1 MRDLASSILNRRPV
15 VNTLSTLPMDSQA
28 KGDGWKA
35 VVLLT
40 PFQFMFGLVYAW
52 GGMAPAIHAATSWS
66 ASLLDLMFS
75 LTPLALLPAVLAGGR
90 LVGRFAPERILRWA
104 LGCFA
109 AGGLLALT
117 SASPVRFAIGY
128 AIVALGLGGG
138 LSTAASIAVIH
149 RVAPR
154 AQGRLSGALLAIYGL
169 SASVSGPLFLW
180 LGHHAAWRIALAIV
194 MAGYG
199 IVAALCLT
207 VLRPGPAVHRSKQD
221 QASPVRPRGAWQPA
235 ALNMVLLIVAVPF
248 GSAVFAAIGRI
259 ATQHGHAVGLG
270 VAGAS
275 IMSAANGIG
284 RFAGGVLADVSSIRV
299 TWCVVLGLAACGY
312 GANLADAR
320 LGAPVLFLLFAALT
334 GLSFGALAGKLPAL
348 AARTSP
354 SNPAFVF
361 SIYFGTFALGSF
373 GGPFLSAEVGL
384 PITMTVFGS
393 MATAA
398 FVARTAVRCK
408 LCDKSVQTVAPA
420 PGERPV

>member
-1 MRDLASSILNRRPV
+1 
-15 VNTLSTLPMDSQA
+15 VNTLSTFPLDSRA

-52 GGMAPAIHAATSWS
+52 GGMAPAIHTATGWS

-75 LTPLALLPAVLAGGR
+75 LTPLALLPAVLTGGH
-90 LVGRFAPERILRWA
+90 LVGRFAPERVLRWA

-128 AIVALGLGGG
+128 AILALGLGGG
-138 LSTAASIAVIH
+138 LSTSASIAVIH
-149 RVAPR
+149 RVAPH

-180 LGHHAAWRIALAIV
+180 LEHHAAWRMALAIV
-194 MAGYG
+194 MTGYG
-199 IVAALCLT
+199 VVAGASLML
-207 VLRPGPAVHRSKQD
+207 LRTGSGPAVHRSTHD
-221 QASPVRPRGAWQPA
+221 ESPRVEARGAWRPA
-235 ALNMVLLIVAVPF
+235 AWNMVLLIATVPF
-248 GSAVFAAIGRI
+248 GSAVFAAVARI

-284 RFAGGVLADVSSIRV
+284 RFAGGLLADMSSVRV

-312 GANLADAR
+312 GANLADGR
-320 LGAPVLFLLFAALT
+320 FHVPVLFLLFAALT

-348 AARTSP
+348 AAYTSP

-373 GGPFLSAEVGL
+373 GGPFLSAGLGL
-384 PITMTVFGS
+384 PTTMTVFGS
-393 MATAA
+393 MTLAA
-398 FVARTAVRCK
+398 FVACAALATWNTMR
-408 LCDKSVQTVAPA
+408 
-420 PGERPV
+420 

>member
-1 MRDLASSILNRRPV
+1 
-15 VNTLSTLPMDSQA
+15 VNTLSTFPLDSRA

-52 GGMAPAIHAATSWS
+52 GGMAPAIHTATGWS

-75 LTPLALLPAVLAGGR
+75 LTPLALLPAVLTGGH
-90 LVGRFAPERILRWA
+90 LVGRFAPERVLRWA

-109 AGGLLALT
+109 VGGLLALT
-117 SASPVRFAIGY
+117 SASPARFAIGY
-128 AIVALGLGGG
+128 AILALGLGGG
-138 LSTAASIAVIH
+138 LSTSASIALIH
-149 RVAPR
+149 RVAPH

-180 LGHHAAWRIALAIV
+180 LEHHAAWRMALAIV
-194 MAGYG
+194 MTGYG
-199 IVAALCLT
+199 VVAGLSLM
-207 VLRPGPAVHRSKQD
+207 VLRTGSGPAAHRSTHDGTSRVK
-221 QASPVRPRGAWQPA
+221 ARGAWRPA
-235 ALNMVLLIVAVPF
+235 AWNMVLLIATVPF
-248 GSAVFAAIGRI
+248 GSAVFAAVGRI

-284 RFAGGVLADVSSIRV
+284 RFAGGLLADMSSVRV

-312 GANLADAR
+312 GANLAD
-320 LGAPVLFLLFAALT
+320 GQFHVPVLFLLFAALT

-348 AARTSP
+348 AAYTSP

-373 GGPFLSAEVGL
+373 GGPFLSAGLGL

-393 MATAA
+393 MTLAA
-398 FVARTAVRCK
+398 FVACAALATWNRTR
-408 LCDKSVQTVAPA
+408 
-420 PGERPV
+420 